1 MNAYLE
7 YDPDVF
13 RGKSI
18 LLPCDDPE
26 WSNFTRFF
34 ALHFAE
40 YGIKKL
46 VSTSYAPQSNQAGAY
61 YHPTLFET
69 ESPAYQAELSFE
81 RGRVFTLTPKDL
93 NGDGK
98 VNIDDLQW
106 SYLDGDGDFRSD
118 EVTALRDEADIVIT
132 NPPFS
137 LFRDFMAWLI
147 EGGVRFSVIGNG
159 NAVTY
164 KEVFPLIRGN
174 LVWKGATANATDMV
188 FAVPKRVDIAEAD
201 RLKAEKLGY
210 PSTEDEQY
218 TRLGNSCWFTNID
231 HGRRHEPLALMTE
244 ADNVTFSKHKEVRGV
259 GYRRYD
265 NYDAI
270 EVPFVD
276 AIPSD
281 YDGVMGVPISFLDK
295 YDPDQFEILGT
306 EKDWEA
312 GRAPAKC
319 EHWGRELG
327 CCPRIGAHSRSGGSH
342 CDVKDRFERSDGL
355 VVRRCVPSEFAV
367 FDDLLD
373 EHHWLGRGL
382 FGATVRQV
390 AMIDG
395 AWVALIGWGSPAFR
409 VGARD
414 RFIGWS
420 REQQRR
426 RLRHVVNNQRFCVLP
441 DARVANLASA
451 VLSRSL
457 RRLSGDYAESW
468 GYPALV
474 AETFTDPSRHDGGC
488 YRAANFQ
495 LLGETAGWGR
505 SNGEYVYHGK
515 VKSVWVRTLRR
526 DATSLLTTSFDH
538 PALSVTHGGARLI
551 NDLDTLDFDSDTG
564 LLRRLRDG
572 LPDHRSARGIRHP
585 IESVVAVA
593 TASVLAGASSFDAI
607 GQFATHLPQ
616 DVLQKLGCRWNERRR
631 SFVPPSPDTIGR
643 CLSGLDAD
651 RLDRIVGGWLA
662 DHGVLAPKKRT
673 GTAPGTDI
681 EVADPLVG
689 IAVDGKWLRGSGCV
703 EPDQVKLFSG
713 MLHHTGAVIGQT
725 QVGDDGSTCE
735 LNSMRPLL
743 ARLGDLDG
751 KVVTADA
758 LHCQRDHATA
768 IVADHRGH
776 YLFGV
781 KENQPAL
788 LAALEAIPE
797 TAFSAE
803 HVTTNRGHGRIE
815 TRYAAVAPVDPGLF
829 PHAAQV
835 VRVTRDRAD
844 LRNEGTITVAWY
856 ITSLPAER
864 AGAQALGD
872 LARSHWGIE
881 NRLHWVRDVVYR
893 EDASTIRTGNAP
905 RVMATLRNTAIGL
918 LRISG
923 ATNIAAALR
932 MCAWSLTALLAILK
946 L

>member
-1 MNAYLE
+1 M
-7 YDPDVF
+7 
-13 RGKSI
+13 
-18 LLPCDDPE
+18 
-26 WSNFTRFF
+26 
-34 ALHFAE
+34 
-40 YGIKKL
+40 
-46 VSTSYAPQSNQAGAY
+46 
-61 YHPTLFET
+61 
-69 ESPAYQAELSFE
+69 
-81 RGRVFTLTPKDL
+81 
-93 NGDGK
+93 
-98 VNIDDLQW
+98 
-106 SYLDGDGDFRSD
+106 
-118 EVTALRDEADIVIT
+118 
-132 NPPFS
+132 
-137 LFRDFMAWLI
+137 
-147 EGGVRFSVIGNG
+147 
-159 NAVTY
+159 
-164 KEVFPLIRGN
+164 
-174 LVWKGATANATDMV
+174 
-188 FAVPKRVDIAEAD
+188 
-201 RLKAEKLGY
+201 
-210 PSTEDEQY
+210 
-218 TRLGNSCWFTNID
+218 
-231 HGRRHEPLALMTE
+231 
-244 ADNVTFSKHKEVRGV
+244 
-259 GYRRYD
+259 
-265 NYDAI
+265 
-270 EVPFVD
+270 
-276 AIPSD
+276 
-281 YDGVMGVPISFLDK
+281 
-295 YDPDQFEILGT
+295 
-306 EKDWEA
+306 
-312 GRAPAKC
+312 
-319 EHWGRELG
+319 
-327 CCPRIGAHSRSGGSH
+327 
-342 CDVKDRFERSDGL
+342 KDRFERSDGL

-572 LPDHRSARGIRHP
+572 LPDHRSARAIRHP
-585 IESVVAVA
+585 IESAVAVA
-593 TASVLAGASSFDAI
+593 TALVLAGASSFDAI

-662 DHGVLAPKKRT
+662 DHGVVAPKKRT